1 MTSFKV
7 TFWSCCCCFHL
18 NRQIHPLV
26 EEDIP
31 SLSCCCGH
39 NANLLLQKLQKE
51 IRWMKDTL
59 SWWRVPRLYLGAHE
73 PTNEGTERAT
83 KLLLHSTSMIMKKI
97 VQNCNFS
104 RCGPLA
110 FSFHEGKFLLCLY
123 EEKMWLCSV
132 HLFPKGNEKRGRKNL
147 EYFWATERTWHR
159 SGLEYFEAPMVITG
173 P

>member
-1 MTSFKV
+1 MLLISLESADSPF
-7 TFWSCCCCFHL
+7 CF
-18 NRQIHPLV
+18 V

-110 FSFHEGKFLLCLY
+110 FSFHENFY
-123 EEKMWLCSV
+123 SV
-132 HLFPKGNEKRGRKNL
+132 YTRRCDFWSSSSSHTVFENHRKSL
-147 EYFWATERTWHR
+147 IQHCERSQLR
-159 SGLEYFEAPMVITG
+159 LRFEWTKVN
-173 P
+173 